1 MPRARSA
8 LLGLSLGLGIH
19 LGPATAAAG
28 ERWPLWPSEVQR
40 AAAPMRAGQA
50 RNLLV
55 VPETHKLQALRL
67 LEDYPTALITPIL
80 LEALADPSVPIRRG
94 ALQACLE
101 RAILACTPA
110 ALQEWRSD
118 RPDLGLRI
126 AALRVLALDA
136 ATTPGRP
143 ELLLAALRETD
154 ESLRAEATHTLA
166 RVPWTAEQLPRMRT
180 ALIARL
186 TDQAPQVRRAAA
198 RSLGLLG
205 PPGHAAAASAGDTQP
220 AAPASTG
227 NAAPAAPAAAA
238 STGDTAPTQ
247 PAAAASTGDTAP
259 TQPAAP
265 ASTGDTAPTQP
276 RAGPSTAPTDGATR
290 SAAPVP
296 RLPDPAPL
304 ALARL
309 LADPDPQVRQ
319 DAAEALGSLRDPRA
333 AAPLLRVLEAG
344 DEAFVSR
351 SLVLALA
358 ALPGPDIE
366 AALLR
371 LLDAPPRGLTLRA
384 ISEALGR
391 RHPPGPALI
400 AGLMARL
407 REDALQAPVLEILLQ
422 LGEAAGP
429 ALRAAHARGLE
440 PQLALPIERLLAAL
454 EPPARAAS
462 LAPLWPARTDLDA
475 WHLRLGDPAGALPA
489 ALALAADPPP
499 WLGRAAVGALAREH
513 GAAARRPWLL
523 ALAAASRPLLPAGD
537 AAAPARLA
545 GWVADA
551 GLAVLDRC
559 LALAALERA
568 HAPAHADLA
577 AAALVTAA
585 SDPRPAVRAC
595 AAAIATDDALLAA
608 LLLDDSPRVRASAS
622 FHIAACPLRPSPA
635 TQSQIARLAAQDPHP
650 GVVRAATAALAHLQA
665 PSPEPCGLGLLDLDA
680 ARTPVPGDPAGAG
693 WVDLRWRDRDL
704 RLPTEA
710 LDDRRYLLL
719 PALEDAILPGP
730 GPR

>member
-101 RAILACTPA
+101 RAILACIPA

-227 NAAPAAPAAAA
+227 A
-238 STGDTAPTQ
+238 
-247 PAAAASTGDTAP
+247 
-259 TQPAAP
+259 
-265 ASTGDTAPTQP
+265 TAPTQP

-440 PQLALPIERLLAAL
+440 PQLALPVERLLAAL

-537 AAAPARLA
+537 GAAPARLA

-680 ARTPVPGDPAGAG
+680 ARTPVAGDPAGAG
-693 WVDLRWRDRDL
+693 WVDLRWRGQDL